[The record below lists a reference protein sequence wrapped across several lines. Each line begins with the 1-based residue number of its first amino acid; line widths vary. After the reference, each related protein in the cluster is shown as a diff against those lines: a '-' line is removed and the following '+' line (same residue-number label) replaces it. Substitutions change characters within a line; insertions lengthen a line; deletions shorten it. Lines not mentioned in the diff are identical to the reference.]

1 MILKAE
7 PEIYIRFNQIGFL
20 PEDFKTAIIL
30 STYNLDGKQIF
41 VINTKNGEKI
51 FSALLQNNLGAY
63 GDFPYTYS
71 IDFSIIKTPGEY
83 FIQYSRQKTF
93 AFRINDGIYNGL
105 ADTLLQ
111 FFKVQRCGYTDPLL
125 HKVCHI
131 ADASG
136 LIYGGNVN
144 NKIVDVTGGWHDAGD
159 YVKFLNTTAFA
170 TYMLLFSYEFDPVK
184 FSSDKNN
191 NNIPDILEE
200 AKVGLDWMLRCYYE
214 ETKLITQVQ
223 NLRDH
228 DVGWRMPEDD
238 PLGFDRPAFT
248 GIGKNLIGIYSAT
261 MALASRI
268 WMDKINYPDF
278 ANKCLAAAENLY
290 ALKNKVP
297 DIDSSG
303 TGMYLD
309 KTFIG
314 KLSLGAVELYLTTKK
329 TSYLEEAAAYADSA
343 KSDYWWSWGDVNS
356 LADFKLGKIIPR
368 FGNYIK
374 NNLDEFNKNKK
385 KNLFGKG
392 TDLTW
397 GTNVTLLGISLQNI
411 LYKKLTGDKSYD
423 SLETYQRDFILGRN
437 AWGISFISGIGNNYT
452 KNFHHQISYIK
463 KKLPGGFAA
472 GPVPKEILD
481 KYKIIIEKKDKYYK
495 FQTNESV
502 YHDDRLDY
510 ITNEPTI
517 TGNATAIFVFGNLMR

>member
-1 MILKAE
+1 MNLKAE

-20 PEDFKTAIIL
+20 PDDFKTAIIL
-30 STYNLDGKQIF
+30 SNNNLEGKQVF
-41 VINTKNGEKI
+41 VVNIKNEKKI
-51 FSALLQNNLGAY
+51 LSVQLQNNLGAY
-63 GDFPYTYS
+63 GDFTYS
-71 IDFSIIKTPGEY
+71 YLIDFSAINTPGEY
-83 FIQYSRQKTF
+83 SIRYSRQKTP

-105 ADTLLQ
+105 SDTLIQ

-131 ADASG
+131 ADVSV
-136 LIYGGNVN
+136 LIYGKNII
-144 NKIVDVTGGWHDAGD
+144 NKTVDVTGGWHDAGD

-170 TYMLLFSYEFDPVK
+170 TYMLLFSYEFDPAK

-200 AKVGLDWMLRCYYE
+200 AKVGLDWMLRCLYE
-214 ETKLITQVQ
+214 NNKLITQVQ
-223 NLRDH
+223 DLRDH

-238 PLGFDRPAFT
+238 LMGFNRPAFI
-248 GIGKNLIGIYSAT
+248 GIGKNLIGIYAAT

-268 WMDKINYPDF
+268 WTSKIIYPEF
-278 ANKCLAAAENLY
+278 ANKCLYAAENLY
-290 ALKNKVP
+290 ALKDKVS

-309 KTFIG
+309 KTFKG
-314 KLSLGAVELYLTTKK
+314 KLSLGAVELYLSTKK
-329 TSYLEEAAAYADSA
+329 TFYLEDAIAYADSA
-343 KSDYWWSWGDVNS
+343 KSDYWWSWGDINS
-356 LADFKLGKIIPR
+356 LADYKLGKIIPR
-368 FGNYIK
+368 FSIYIK
-374 NNLDEFNKNKK
+374 NNLEEFNKNKK
-385 KNLFGKG
+385 KNLFGEG
-392 TDLTW
+392 ADPTW
-397 GTNVTLLGISLQNI
+397 GTNVALLGISLQNI
-411 LYKKLTGDKSYD
+411 LYKKLTGDHKYD
-423 SLETYQRDFILGRN
+423 SLETFQRDFILGRN

-452 KNFHHQISYIK
+452 KNFHHQISFFK

-495 FQTNESV
+495 FQSNESV
-502 YHDDRLDY
+502 YRDDRLDY

-517 TGNATAIFVFGNLMR
+517 TGNATAIFVFGNLIR